1 VAGSRSSGGA
11 PILAHQRHERRNVAL
26 ARRRRG
32 DAPRDHARAP
42 GAAHGSII
50 SPHSVTA
57 ETASVTRTSSSEHA
71 PGLGRELAPDRKG
84 SRPRRRRSGDLHIE
98 VPLQT
103 RDRRRGSTY
112 CVRLEFPFASGETAV
127 SGWHSSRVFHL
138 IAVQGHACSAAP
150 AGNGH
155 APRRH
160 ARGPLSNA
168 RWHSRGSRGSISPCR
183 KSSYDVI
190 VPPGRAKSSP
200 CRTSQG
206 WWQIHSCS

>member
-1 VAGSRSSGGA
+1 MLLAWEGSSRLTAKDLDLGGGEAVISTSRSRSTSACSSAASTQHRLLTPFSTDSVPAAQSPTSEISPAFAANSCIRIPMPGGMIGVFLSW
-11 PILAHQRHERRNVAL
+11 PIL
-26 ARRRRG
+26 
-32 DAPRDHARAP
+32 P
-42 GAAHGSII
+42 
-50 SPHSVTA
+50 
-57 ETASVTRTSSSEHA
+57 
-71 PGLGRELAPDRKG
+71 
-84 SRPRRRRSGDLHIE
+84 
-98 VPLQT
+98 PLQT

-190 VPPGRAKSSP
+190 VPPRSPKSSP
-200 CRTSQG
+200 CRTRQG